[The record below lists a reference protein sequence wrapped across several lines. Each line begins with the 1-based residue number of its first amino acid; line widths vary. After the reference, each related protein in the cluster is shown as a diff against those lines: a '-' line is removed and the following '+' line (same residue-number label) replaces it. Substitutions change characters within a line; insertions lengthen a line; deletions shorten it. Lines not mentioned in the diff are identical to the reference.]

1 MPDPTTTPDL
11 LPLTPEVT
19 EPEAPRQPKKTAE
32 RITDLEAQLAESAT
46 RQQSLEAQVA
56 SLLEQVTA
64 PRAAPSPA
72 PDAGTVRLFELAERL
87 GAIEA
92 AMQRPAED
100 VQKAIDTTPARQ
112 VGNLMLDDRMSEAEI
127 LERVRAI
134 RSGKLAPDKA
144 TRFRTDARIYPD
156 PGTPLHATHAGTT
169 IPLRTEVTRA
179 DFSPESLDQHIATGA
194 LIPIA

>member
-1 MPDPTTTPDL
+1 MPDPTTTPD
-11 LPLTPEVT
+11 PLIPTPEVT

-32 RITDLEAQLAESAT
+32 RIADLEQQIAEL
-46 RQQSLEAQVA
+46 R
-56 SLLEQVTA
+56 EQAAA
-64 PRAAPSPA
+64 PRPAPSLA
-72 PDAGTVRLFELAERL
+72 HDAGAVRLSELTERL
-87 GAIEA
+87 AAIEA

-156 PGTPLHATHAGTT
+156 AGTPLHAKHAGTT

>member
-1 MPDPTTTPDL
+1 MPDPTTTPDPL
-11 LPLTPEVT
+11 ILTPEVT
-19 EPEAPRQPKKTAE
+19 EPEAPRQPKKAAE
-32 RITDLEAQLAESAT
+32 RIADLEAQLALMNETAAQNAEKAAERIQT
-46 RQQSLEAQVA
+46 LERNLDGFARGLDEKLGP
-56 SLLEQVTA
+56 LLA
-64 PRAAPSPA
+64 
-72 PDAGTVRLFELAERL
+72 RL
-87 GAIEA
+87 GAS
-92 AMQRPAED
+92 PED

-156 PGTPLHATHAGTT
+156 AGTPLHAKHAGTT

-179 DFSPESLDQHIATGA
+179 DFSPESLDQHIASGA

>member
-1 MPDPTTTPDL
+1 MPDPTTTPDPL
-11 LPLTPEVT
+11 LPIPEVT
-19 EPEAPRQPKKTAE
+19 EPEAPRQPKKAAE
-32 RITDLEAQLAESAT
+32 RITDLEAQLAAMNETAAQNAA
-46 RQQSLEAQVA
+46 RAVEAEA
-56 SLLEQVTA
+56 KLDETADRIRTIERNLDGFARGLDEKLGPLLA
-64 PRAAPSPA
+64 
-72 PDAGTVRLFELAERL
+72 RL
-87 GAIEA
+87 GAS
-92 AMQRPAED
+92 PED

-156 PGTPLHATHAGTT
+156 KDTPLHARHAGTT

-179 DFSPESLDQHIATGA
+179 DFSPESLDHHIATGA

>member
-1 MPDPTTTPDL
+1 MPDPTTTPDP
-11 LPLTPEVT
+11 LPIPEVT

-32 RITDLEAQLAESAT
+32 RIADLEAQLAESAT

-64 PRAAPSPA
+64 PRAAPSSA
-72 PDAGTVRLFELAERL
+72 PDAGAVRLFELAERL

-92 AMQRPAED
+92 AMQQRPAED

-156 PGTPLHATHAGTT
+156 KDTPLHAKHAGTT

-179 DFSPESLDQHIATGA
+179 DFSPESLAQHIASGA
-194 LIPIA
+194 LVPIA

>member
-1 MPDPTTTPDL
+1 MPEPTTPDL
-11 LPLTPEVT
+11 LPVPEVT

-46 RQQSLEAQVA
+46 RQRSLEAQVA

-64 PRAAPSPA
+64 PRPAPSLA
-72 PDAGTVRLFELAERL
+72 PDAGTARLFELAERL

-134 RSGKLAPDKA
+134 RAGKLAPDKA

-156 PGTPLHATHAGTT
+156 PGTPLHAKHAGST
-169 IPLRTEVTRA
+169 IPLRTEVVRA
-179 DFSPESLDQHIATGA
+179 DFSPASLDRHIASGA

>member
-1 MPDPTTTPDL
+1 MPDPTTTPDPL
-11 LPLTPEVT
+11 ILTPEVT
-19 EPEAPRQPKKTAE
+19 EPEAPRQPKKAAE
-32 RITDLEAQLAESAT
+32 RIADLEAQLALMNETAAQNAEKAAERIQT
-46 RQQSLEAQVA
+46 LERNLDGFARGLDEKLGP
-56 SLLEQVTA
+56 LLA
-64 PRAAPSPA
+64 
-72 PDAGTVRLFELAERL
+72 RL
-87 GAIEA
+87 GAS
-92 AMQRPAED
+92 PED

-134 RSGKLAPDKA
+134 RAGKLAPDKA

-156 PGTPLHATHAGTT
+156 AGTPLHAKHAGTT

-179 DFSPESLDQHIATGA
+179 DFSPESLDQHIASGA